1 MSNLANLRKMIFVGC
16 RELRLDQE
24 ARRDLQLR
32 IVGKSSLAQMT
43 EADMQK
49 VVAELKKSGFRPTG
63 GNRHKL
69 APRGDLRLVHV
80 LWQKLGDAGV
90 LHKPGRDGLNAFVR
104 SKFGQSWKAVPA
116 DIDMLRD
123 AQKINAVIQAL
134 QDWCGREGIEVGR

>member
-1 MSNLANLRKMIFVGC
+1 MSLDALRKQIFVGC
-16 RELRLDQE
+16 RDLGLDQDT
-24 ARRDLQLR
+24 RRAMQMR
-32 IVGKSSLAQMT
+32 VVGKPSLAQMT

-63 GNRHKL
+63 GKRHKL